1 MLVARTV
8 KTVLYGAN
16 TCCRMMTK
24 PQRTGR
30 SEENPNARYSGAY
43 RYRPANTANVS
54 NRFSWNKY
62 TANVSSRFSWNK
74 QNKHTANVSNRFS
87 WNKQTHGECQQ
98 QIQLEQTEQTHGQ
111 CQ

>member
-54 NRFSWNKY
+54 NRFSWNKQNKH

-74 QNKHTANVSNRFS
+74 Q
-87 WNKQTHGECQQ
+87 QTHGER
-98 QIQLEQTEQTHGQ
+98 
-111 CQ
+111 